1 MRPRWLTICAAA
13 AFIACGI
20 GFLIAPRAMLATY
33 LVAWFATSAI
43 PIGAIGVL
51 FTAYLVRGGWTQD
64 MAQPLGRAALL
75 TPVAGVLFVPVL
87 IGIRGIYPWAGTD
100 AALPWFKAAYLTPLF
115 FIVRTV
121 VYFAIWTSLAV
132 WARRA
137 YGDLARMQRAA
148 ALGLIVWALT
158 VSFAGIDWLES
169 IEPTFHSSTYGL
181 LTLSFVLLAAFAFGL
196 LAVLVPT
203 RPRQMANASYAAVLV
218 SVLLLWAYLH
228 AMQYIIIWA
237 GNIPDEVSWYFVRS
251 GGGWGIVLWVLFL
264 GQFILPFFA
273 LLSGRVRASTR
284 ALIALSAAT
293 LALRYVESAVLIL
306 PPLDL
311 PAWPV
316 AACLLA
322 ALVATGMAGALAW
335 RTLVPKL
342 EYIALRGAT
351 ASEREPA
358 DATREEHSGG
368 YPEAGE
374 RA

>member
-1 MRPRWLTICAAA
+1 MTPRRLTICAAA
-13 AFIACGI
+13 AFIPCGI
-20 GFLIAPRAMLATY
+20 GLLIAPRAMLASY

-43 PIGAIGVL
+43 SIGAIGVV

-64 MAQPLGRAALL
+64 TAQPLGRAALL

-87 IGIRGIYPWAGTD
+87 IGMGAIYPWAGTD
-100 AALPWFKAAYLTPLF
+100 AALPSFKAAYLAPLF
-115 FIVRTV
+115 FVLRTIL
-121 VYFAIWTSLAV
+121 YFAIWTALAV

-148 ALGLIVWALT
+148 SLGLIVWALT

-181 LTLSFVLLAAFAFGL
+181 LALSFVLVAAFAFAL

-203 RPRQMANASYAAVLV
+203 RPRQMANASYAAVLI
-218 SVLLLWAYLH
+218 SLLLLWAYLH
-228 AMQYIIIWA
+228 AMQYVIIWA
-237 GNIPDEVSWYFVRS
+237 GNIPDEVNWYVIRS
-251 GGGWGIVLWVLFL
+251 TRGWGIALWVLFL
-264 GQFILPFFA
+264 GQFIVPFFA

-284 ALIALSAAT
+284 ALIVLSAAT
-293 LALRYVESAVLIL
+293 LVLRYVESAVLIL
-306 PPLDL
+306 PPLEL

-322 ALVATGMAGALAW
+322 AFVAKGVAGALAW
-335 RTLVPKL
+335 RTLLPNV

-351 ASEREPA
+351 ASAREPS
-358 DATREEHSGG
+358 DAAREEHSGD
-368 YPEAGE
+368 YPKAGE